1 MVCFFADMVLL
12 LTQPLEVELRAGYQG
27 HSFSDATLAIII
39 YSFLPEP
46 IHIEKQPR

>member
-27 HSFSDATLAIII
+27 HSFRGR
-39 YSFLPEP
+39 LPTTFY
-46 IHIEKQPR
+46 